1 MFVMCPSVKG
11 QHELFTMISILLLLP
26 LPLPSLI
33 LSNNIP
39 TTKPVSHPANQSIST
54 CASKEVRSAKEVEI
68 NENIDTLT
76 FDGLKVPLLDFT
88 IYSIDK

>member
-39 TTKPVSHPANQSIST
+39 ATKPVSHPANQSIST